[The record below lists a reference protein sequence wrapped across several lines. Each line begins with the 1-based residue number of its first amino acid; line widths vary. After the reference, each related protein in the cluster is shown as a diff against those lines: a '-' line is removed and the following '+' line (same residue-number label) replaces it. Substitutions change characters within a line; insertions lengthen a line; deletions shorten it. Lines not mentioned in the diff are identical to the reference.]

1 MTPDEAE
8 SSLKEHFS
16 KRHQRKRRYSR
27 MFKAVPW
34 AGAVQRSWIASPLTV
49 NTEANTANSS
59 LLLKQLRLTS
69 LTDRCE
75 QPQASCRPAEYLIKC
90 ICTLITNMSVEYVNE
105 KHKSLFT
112 SDVTCSLHS
121 SYCDDYRA
129 HARRGPSFWQGW
141 DAWKAFLRCVEPPTR
156 RRFKILHRTQRSR
169 DHE

>member
-8 SSLKEHFS
+8 SALKEHFS

-27 MFKAVPW
+27 MFKAVLW

-69 LTDRCE
+69 PTDRCE

-90 ICTLITNMSVEYVNE
+90 LCTLITNMSVEYVNE

-141 DAWKAFLRCVEPPTR
+141 DAWKACLRCVEAPTR
-156 RRFKILHRTQRSR
+156 CFKILHRTQRSH